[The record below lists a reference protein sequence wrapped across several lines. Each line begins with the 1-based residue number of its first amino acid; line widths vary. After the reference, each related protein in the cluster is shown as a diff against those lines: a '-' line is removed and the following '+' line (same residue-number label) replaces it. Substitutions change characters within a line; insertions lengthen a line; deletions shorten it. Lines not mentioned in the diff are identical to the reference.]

1 MNKKT
6 KTRNMDEGWKQ
17 IWDDIR
23 QSLLGK
29 ATAQSGEQGSQ
40 TREIEASDAHI
51 ATTSDPKDQAIE
63 EPEAQPAQIAE
74 KTSPHEDPQ
83 IITLDSLAIEST
95 TIEIAPPSPSVQT
108 PWKRRRVL
116 AVSIAVVAL
125 VSSWLAISRSG
136 LLASWIAPTA
146 PAPDVIAT
154 YDGGQITV
162 ADLEAHMSL
171 ILPDHPS
178 GSGHIP
184 DEVIMVVEDL
194 VVEEVVRQWAAERQ
208 PDADET
214 FRHTMEHI
222 NEDLNLQMF
231 ESQLHE
237 GGIPVAE
244 SEIRDYYDANRT
256 QFSDLPLSEVREQIR
271 LVLVAEQEQDYV
283 EGYIQLLEENASITR
298 NFDLL
303 SAPAP
308 TEDDLRRYYEDNR
321 EQFTLPRQV
330 VVDELRFPIGEN
342 AAVARQDP
350 DDALLKLR
358 SGANF
363 LDIAQEIP
371 NSILATALP
380 VAERVRDPEWDGAV
394 FSLVVGETSDVFR
407 AGDSF
412 YLVRLL
418 DKQSARVQPL
428 EDVRPFVL
436 AAVEPQIRD
445 DWFVANAGKTLF
457 TLKSSRYTVGEFY
470 REYQE
475 LPFTVQAQFA
485 GSDGMKD
492 LAERLIERLLL
503 VADANDQL
511 LDVEGQPQFDEARL
525 QVLSQMLH
533 QEEVDDQIDVT
544 DEEILQFYE
553 ENQDIMT
560 EPPQARIRYIRIGLG
575 NSEEEAAAASQRA
588 DEVYE
593 KLVPGLFQTGEDF
606 AAVAQE
612 YSEDPETA
620 ANGGELP
627 RWIGGGEDILAE
639 IELHDFNDIVLSL
652 PLNNITPPFQFGGS
666 LYIVQI
672 IERSEP
678 KLMSLEEVRPLI
690 EEILGQQQ
698 HDEREA
704 ELRETLLEQAGFE
717 FYQPVLE
724 EYLRQLPTPEPF
736 PIPLES
742 PSS

>member
-1 MNKKT
+1 
-6 KTRNMDEGWKQ
+6 
-17 IWDDIR
+17 
-23 QSLLGK
+23 
-29 ATAQSGEQGSQ
+29 
-40 TREIEASDAHI
+40 
-51 ATTSDPKDQAIE
+51 
-63 EPEAQPAQIAE
+63 
-74 KTSPHEDPQ
+74 
-83 IITLDSLAIEST
+83 
-95 TIEIAPPSPSVQT
+95 
-108 PWKRRRVL
+108 
-116 AVSIAVVAL
+116 
-125 VSSWLAISRSG
+125 
-136 LLASWIAPTA
+136 
-146 PAPDVIAT
+146 
-154 YDGGQITV
+154 
-162 ADLEAHMSL
+162 
-171 ILPDHPS
+171 
-178 GSGHIP
+178 
-184 DEVIMVVEDL
+184 
-194 VVEEVVRQWAAERQ
+194 
-208 PDADET
+208 
-214 FRHTMEHI
+214 
-222 NEDLNLQMF
+222 
-231 ESQLHE
+231 
-237 GGIPVAE
+237 
-244 SEIRDYYDANRT
+244 
-256 QFSDLPLSEVREQIR
+256 
-271 LVLVAEQEQDYV
+271 
-283 EGYIQLLEENASITR
+283 
-298 NFDLL
+298 
-303 SAPAP
+303 
-308 TEDDLRRYYEDNR
+308 
-321 EQFTLPRQV
+321 
-330 VVDELRFPIGEN
+330 
-342 AAVARQDP
+342 
-350 DDALLKLR
+350 
-358 SGANF
+358 
-363 LDIAQEIP
+363 
-371 NSILATALP
+371 
-380 VAERVRDPEWDGAV
+380 
-394 FSLVVGETSDVFR
+394 
-407 AGDSF
+407 
-412 YLVRLL
+412 
-418 DKQSARVQPL
+418 VQPL
-428 EDVRPFVL
+428 GDARPFIL
-436 AAVEPQIRD
+436 SAVEPQIRD